1 MRLTSSRILGCAI
14 ALAISC
20 ASLAVRADDAI
31 GQVKTAKG
39 DVKVQHKNQ
48 PAGSLKVGDHVA
60 QSDIVLTGPGSSVG
74 ITFTDNS
81 MMSLGS
87 NSKLA
92 LDLYR
97 FDPTTHVGVFNT
109 SLSKGT
115 LAAKSG
121 QIVEQTP
128 EAMHISTPAAL
139 LGVRGTEFVVRVEGQ
154 S

>member
-1 MRLTSSRILGCAI
+1 MRIRSSAIFGCTV
-14 ALAISC
+14 ALA
-20 ASLAVRADDAI
+20 LAGAGAAQAEDAI

-39 DVKVQHKNQ
+39 DVSVLHQGQNV
-48 PAGSLKVGDHVA
+48 PLKVGDHVF
-60 QSDIVLTGPGSSVG
+60 QSDTIVTKTGAVG

-92 LDLYR
+92 LKQYR
-97 FDPTTHVGVFNT
+97 FDATTHVGVFD
-109 SLSKGT
+109 SVLSQGT

-121 QIVEQTP
+121 QIVKQTP
-128 EAMHISTPAAL
+128 EAMHISTPTAL
-139 LGVRGTEFVVRVEGQ
+139 LGVRGTEFVVRVEGK

>member
-1 MRLTSSRILGCAI
+1 MRIRLLEIWGCAV
-14 ALAISC
+14 ALGVT
-20 ASLAVRADDAI
+20 LAGAAQADEAI

-39 DVKVQHKNQ
+39 TVQVVHQ
-48 PAGSLKVGDHVA
+48 GQILPLKVGDHVF
-60 QSDIVLTGPGSSVG
+60 QSDTVMTEKSASVG

-92 LDLYR
+92 LSQYR
-97 FDPTTHVGVFNT
+97 FDATTHVGVFD
-109 SLSKGT
+109 SVLSQGT

-121 QIVEQTP
+121 QIVKQRP
-128 EAMHISTPAAL
+128 EAMHISTPTAL
-139 LGVRGTEFVVRVEGQ
+139 LGVRGTEFVVRVEGK